1 MDLSIPEE
9 LQDFRAAVYKFSK
22 QRLAPRAVLR
32 VCLACAPGG
41 ALIVWLGSD
50 GPLTVVGL
58 VVLGLC
64 FAPVF
69 PLLIALTPERVGA
82 GHAGHAIGL
91 QVAAAA
97 LGGGVLPG
105 GIGFVARYAG
115 LEVLG
120 PFLFVAAVLTLLLYG
135 AVNARS
141 RLKPPPSP

>member
-1 MDLSIPEE
+1 
-9 LQDFRAAVYKFSK
+9 
-22 QRLAPRAVLR
+22 
-32 VCLACAPGG
+32 
-41 ALIVWLGSD
+41 VWLGSD